1 LGDCRQEFRTAAAEA
16 NPDMFK
22 NQSMQAR
29 LIFAFVFMGL
39 LVLIVAV
46 VGLSGSSRL
55 SKHIDTLANNN
66 VPSISGLWKI
76 NEGKTQIESSER
88 GLLDVNLNKAGR
100 QAEIDRMDNAWKQIQ
115 EGFHQYE
122 LTPKS
127 NAEQQLYKDFLTK
140 WDAWKKAH
148 EDFLRLNQGNAAP
161 AIDASKSIG
170 KQVESNRQPFI
181 AATKS
186 IGKQV
191 ESNRQPFIAA
201 TDALLAVLKI
211 NEDLAA
217 ETEQASAKDISQVGF
232 WAFVAILIGP
242 GTAILFGIFFSNTIA
257 KPLGAKIAGVVEI
270 AHKISA
276 GDLTSQI
283 ALADD
288 RDEVGQLQNAFY
300 TMNQDLNG
308 LVHRIQ
314 RSGNQITRSTDRI
327 TASGRDL
334 EATVAEQVASTN
346 EVTATAYQI
355 AATSRELVNTM
366 EQVVEMAEQT
376 TVAASNSKDNLSHIN
391 SVMYQLLAGTQVIS
405 AKLEVMNAR
414 ANKIGRVVTTIMV
427 VADRT
432 NLLSLN
438 AALEAERAGEYGV
451 GFAVVAREIRRLAD
465 QTAVA
470 TLEIEQMIKEMQSAV
485 SIGVTE
491 MDKFTKSV
499 VHSVEDVDRI
509 SEQVAQVI
517 LQVQG
522 LTPRFE
528 QVSQSVDEQSQ
539 GAQQIST
546 AMEHLNQASQQTAG
560 SLRETN
566 HALEQLDEASHSL
579 KTEIARFKVN
589 SSDLFSADNG
599 PETFLQ

>member
-1 LGDCRQEFRTAAAEA
+1 
-16 NPDMFK
+16 MFK

-29 LIFAFVFMGL
+29 LIFAFIFMGL

-88 GLLDVNLNKAGR
+88 GLMDINLNKAGR
-100 QAEIDRMDNAWKQIQ
+100 QAEIDRMENAWKQIQ

-122 LTPKS
+122 ATSKS
-127 NAEQQLYKDFLTK
+127 NAEQQVYQDFLTK
-140 WDAWKKAH
+140 WGAWKKAH
-148 EDFLRLNQGNAAP
+148 EEFLRLNQGNAA
-161 AIDASKSIG
+161 AATKTIG
-170 KQVESNRQPFI
+170 KQVEINRQPF
-181 AATKS
+181 T
-186 IGKQV
+186 
-191 ESNRQPFIAA
+191 AA

-217 ETEQASAKDISQVGF
+217 ETEHASAKDISQVGF
-232 WAFVAILIGP
+232 WAFVAIIIGP

-283 ALADD
+283 TLAEEQ
-288 RDEVGQLQNAFY
+288 DEVGQLQNAFY

-314 RSGNQITRSTDRI
+314 RSGNQITSSTDRI

-355 AATSRELVNTM
+355 AATSRELVKTM
-366 EQVVEMAEQT
+366 EQVVMMAEQT

-405 AKLEVMNAR
+405 AKLEVMNVR

-470 TLEIEQMIKEMQSAV
+470 TLEIEQMIQEMQSAV

-491 MDKFTKSV
+491 MNKFTKSV
-499 VHSVEDVDRI
+499 VNSVEDVDRI

-539 GAQQIST
+539 GAQQISE
-546 AMEHLNQASQQTAG
+546 AMEHLSQASQQTAG

-566 HALEQLDEASHSL
+566 YALEQLDEASYSL

-589 SSDLFSADNG
+589 SSDIFSADNG

>member
-1 LGDCRQEFRTAAAEA
+1 
-16 NPDMFK
+16 MFK

-29 LIFAFVFMGL
+29 LIFAFIFMGL

-46 VGLSGSSRL
+46 AGLSGSSRL

-100 QAEIDRMDNAWKQIQ
+100 QAEIERMDNAWKQIQ

-122 LTPKS
+122 LTSKS
-127 NAEQQLYKDFLTK
+127 NAEQQVYKDFLSK
-140 WDAWKKAH
+140 WEAWKKAH
-148 EDFLRLNQGNAAP
+148 EEFLRLNQGNAAA
-161 AIDASKSIG
+161 AIKTIG
-170 KQVESNRQPFI
+170 KQVEANRQPS
-181 AATKS
+181 T
-186 IGKQV
+186 
-191 ESNRQPFIAA
+191 AA

-211 NEDLAA
+211 NEDLAS
-217 ETEQASAKDISQVGF
+217 ETERASAKDISQVGF

-283 ALADD
+283 TLADEQ
-288 RDEVGQLQNAFY
+288 DEVGQLQNAFY

-308 LVHRIQ
+308 LVNRIQ
-314 RSGNQITRSTDRI
+314 RSGNQITSSTDRI

-346 EVTATAYQI
+346 EVTATAHQI
-355 AATSRELVNTM
+355 AATSKELVHTM
-366 EQVVEMAEQT
+366 EQVVVMAEQT

-405 AKLEVMNAR
+405 AKLEVMNVR
-414 ANKIGRVVTTIMV
+414 AHKIGRVVTTIMV

-485 SIGVTE
+485 AIGVTE

-539 GAQQIST
+539 GAQQISE
-546 AMEHLNQASQQTAG
+546 AMEHLSQASQQTAG

-566 HALEQLDEASHSL
+566 YALEQLDEASYSL

-589 SSDLFSADNG
+589 SSDIFLADSG
-599 PETFLQ
+599 PETLLQ